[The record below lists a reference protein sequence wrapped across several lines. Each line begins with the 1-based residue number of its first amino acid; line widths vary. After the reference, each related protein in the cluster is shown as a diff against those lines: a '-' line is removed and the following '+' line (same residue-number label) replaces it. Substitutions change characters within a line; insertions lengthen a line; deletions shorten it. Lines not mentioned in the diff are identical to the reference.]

1 MPAALASPA
10 FFAAAAA
17 PATQP
22 ISVQTAL
29 LIILGII
36 LLLAAKSLASLH
48 RRVDALS
55 AAAQPKQAKAAP
67 ASEAT
72 DGSPPPEIIAVITAA
87 VVETLGSEHRIVSIN
102 ADTQDNP
109 SWSHE
114 GRRQIF
120 NSRKVR

>member
-1 MPAALASPA
+1 MPAAFVSPA
-10 FFAAAAA
+10 IFAAAVEPA
-17 PATQP
+17 PQP

-29 LIILGII
+29 LIILGITV
-36 LLLAAKSLASLH
+36 LFAAKSLAKLH

-55 AAAQPKQAKAAP
+55 AAARPKQAKAAK

-87 VVETLGSEHRIVSIN
+87 VVETLGSEHRIVSIS